1 MNAEAKKTCPF
12 CSEAIPLA
20 AKVCPRCRQWLSL
33 RSARHPL
40 VATLIAGLPLVAFV
54 LLLAMATTRAI
65 ERFGNPQPHY
75 TDFVGSIQ
83 ILESQMNW
91 SQTSSGMRIYITGL
105 LTNQS
110 EHAWQDIEFDC
121 RFFDPSG
128 LMIDA
133 ANGWGRLVILPG
145 DDSAFRTS
153 IEPTRATN
161 DYASFK
167 ISVNSARNIKAWF

>member
-1 MNAEAKKTCPF
+1 MNVEAKKTCPF

-33 RSARHPL
+33 RSTRHPL
-40 VATLIAGLPLVAFV
+40 VATLIAGLPTVAFF
-54 LLLAMATTRAI
+54 LLMAVAATRAI

-83 ILESQMNW
+83 ILESRMNW
-91 SQTSSGMRIYITGL
+91 ARTSSGLRIYITGL

-110 EHAWQDIEFDC
+110 EHAWKDIEFDC
-121 RFFDPSG
+121 RFFDQNG

-133 ANGWGRLVILPG
+133 ANGWGRLMILPR

-161 DYASFK
+161 EYASFK
-167 ISVNSARNIKAWF
+167 VSVNSARNIKAWF